1 MICLPLI
8 FTYLPKSFE
17 PKHAKSSIQWFL
29 CNRKRK
35 TSKTQEGKTLIRC
48 PIDDTWLL
56 LLTFSSFLSPVSFTT
71 CILFYNHM
79 YVWLQ
84 KHPCYFQLVT
94 KAFSPVLHLFSDSLL
109 TIVSSRLGLFSLKM
123 TFNTLHMLILLLR
136 NHPCVFLII
145 IGSLHNWR

>member
-8 FTYLPKSFE
+8 FAYLPKSFE

-35 TSKTQEGKTLIRC
+35 TSKTQEEKTLIRC

-56 LLTFSSFLSPVSFTT
+56 LLTFSSFLCPVSFTT

-109 TIVSSRLGLFSLKM
+109 TISSLVDWGSFHSKWHLIHCICLSSYWEIIHVCFWSL
-123 TFNTLHMLILLLR
+123 
-136 NHPCVFLII
+136 
-145 IGSLHNWR
+145 